1 MGVIRN
7 AANTLIKGRVG
18 QTTYYISGGQQIA
31 RQSRNDSNYGETAR
45 RSYSQQERRIMWA
58 NLVNFYKASALW
70 MAKAFET
77 KKRNQTDYNKFMQ
90 VNMDNSR
97 IALTKGEAAAG
108 ACVVDELLISQGS
121 LPSIE
126 IVELVNKWRTNI
138 LVGNLSISSST
149 TVGEFTQALLEN
161 NGNIRE
167 GMQLSFVSYQQ
178 TVDPLGTPRVA
189 CRCYEVTLNSTSTEL
204 LRGYLPALCSSTVEQ
219 YLCTSAEVPTGGFA
233 YILSELINGSLR
245 VSTQQLVVNNAA
257 LIAQY
262 TTSVQKNLA
271 INSYGLDME
280 VILSPSGTTSQQ
292 VEPASPYITAVGWNN
307 IPDSGYTE
315 KTSSSA
321 PWACG
326 DIYQKTLNITCENLE
341 DRTATAVALL
351 HGQALSRYA
360 GNNIAKPA
368 AKTITC
374 QFPSITE
381 GNTSLVYRIE
391 VTLSD
396 GTVMTLPFNGE

>member
-108 ACVVDELLISQGS
+108 ACVVDELLVSQGS

-126 IVELVNKWRTNI
+126 IVELLDKWRTNI

-149 TVGEFTQALLEN
+149 TVGDFTQALIEN

-167 GMQLSFVSYQQ
+167 GMQLSFVMYQQ
-178 TVDPLGTPRVA
+178 TVDPLGTPRVN
-189 CRCYEVTLNSTSTEL
+189 CRCYEVTLSSTSTEK
-204 LRGYLPALCSSTVEQ
+204 LRDYLPALSSTTFEQ

-233 YILSELINGSLR
+233 YILSELVNGSLR

-257 LIAQY
+257 LVTQY

-271 INSYGLDME
+271 ISSYGLDME
-280 VILSPSGTTSQQ
+280 VILSPSGTSSQQ
-292 VEPASPYITAVGWNN
+292 VEPSIPYIDQIWWRNGEQQ
-307 IPDSGYTE
+307 GETE

-321 PWACG
+321 PWTVK
-326 DIYQKTLNITCENLE
+326 DVYQKTVNIVIENLE
-341 DRTATAVALL
+341 DRTATAVSLF
-351 HGQALSRYA
+351 HGQAMNRYA
-360 GNNIAKPA
+360 GANIETPYEAHV
-368 AKTITC
+368 TC
-374 QFPSITE
+374 NFPSVTAT
-381 GNTSLVYRIE
+381 NDSLVYRIE

-396 GTVMTLPFNGE
+396 GTILTLPFNGE

>member
-45 RSYSQQERRIMWA
+45 RSYGQQERRIMWA
-58 NLVNFYKASALW
+58 NLVNFYKASAIW

-126 IVELVNKWRTNI
+126 IVELVDKWRTNI
-138 LVGNLSISSST
+138 LVGNLSISSTT
-149 TVGEFTQALLEN
+149 TVGEFTQALLAN

-167 GMQLSFVSYQQ
+167 GMQLSFVAYQQ
-178 TVDPLGTPRVA
+178 TVDPLGTPRVG
-189 CRCYEVTLNSTSTEL
+189 CRCYEVTLNSTSTEK
-204 LRGYLPALCSSTVEQ
+204 LRDYLPALCSSTFEQ

-233 YILSELINGSLR
+233 YILSELVAGSLR
-245 VSTQQLVVNNAA
+245 VSTQQLVVNNTA
-257 LIAQY
+257 LVTQY

-271 INSYGLDME
+271 IHSYGLDSE
-280 VILSPSGTTSQQ
+280 VILSPNGTTSQQ
-292 VEPASPYITAVGWNN
+292 VEPALPYISRVWWY
-307 IPDSGYTE
+307 DSEEVPVE
-315 KTSSSA
+315 KRSTSA
-321 PWACG
+321 PWPCSEA
-326 DIYQKTLNITCENLE
+326 YQKTVHVVCNNLDGRTITGVVLY
-341 DRTATAVALL
+341 
-351 HGQALSRYA
+351 HGQSLNRYTA
-360 GNNIAKPA
+360 SNVEMLLND
-368 AKTITC
+368 TVTC
-374 QFPSITE
+374 NFGSITE
-381 GNTSLVYRIE
+381 SDASLAHRIE

-396 GTVMTLPFNGE
+396 DTILTMQFNGE